1 MEENAE
7 EIINEAVEIAGVNG
21 AIDQGIEQELQN
33 LDQLLNQN
41 PAMHNIQVHIPIQ
54 NQDIDNSEGAG
65 AEAAPT
71 GDSVIIIER
80 DEHNTIHEFAHS
92 IREAASLFSTYNKTL
107 RLIESS
113 AADTFSHWA
122 KLTECVAEI
131 ATHPRV
137 TEKMKMRCFLINK
150 DNVTTF
156 KLLQEHFKLDLDNLF
171 FMGKMV
177 SFTSLVCISSWH
189 TPELS

>member
-7 EIINEAVEIAGVNG
+7 EIIQEAVEIAGVN
-21 AIDQGIEQELQN
+21 ADIDQGIEEELQN
-33 LDQLLNQN
+33 LDQLLNNNNANMRHVVQLQQHQGDGD
-41 PAMHNIQVHIPIQ
+41 PGP
-54 NQDIDNSEGAG
+54 S
-65 AEAAPT
+65 
-71 GDSVIIIER
+71 GDSVLIIER

-150 DNVTTF
+150 DNVATF

-177 SFTSLVCISSWH
+177 SSTPLHCCFILDISVR
-189 TPELS
+189 ELSYCI

>member
-71 GDSVIIIER
+71 GGER
-80 DEHNTIHEFAHS
+80 DRCGSSSTSPPTERSSSSHELPWLMVERVDIVPCELAFPKGLGGA
-92 IREAASLFSTYNKTL
+92 RPPPL
-107 RLIESS
+107 R
-113 AADTFSHWA
+113 
-122 KLTECVAEI
+122 
-131 ATHPRV
+131 
-137 TEKMKMRCFLINK
+137 
-150 DNVTTF
+150 
-156 KLLQEHFKLDLDNLF
+156 
-171 FMGKMV
+171 
-177 SFTSLVCISSWH
+177 
-189 TPELS
+189 